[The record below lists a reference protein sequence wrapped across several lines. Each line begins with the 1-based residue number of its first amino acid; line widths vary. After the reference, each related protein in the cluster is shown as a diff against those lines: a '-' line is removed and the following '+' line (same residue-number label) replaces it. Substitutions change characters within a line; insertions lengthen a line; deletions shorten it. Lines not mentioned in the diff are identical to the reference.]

1 MELIF
6 FFNKSVGFYK
16 AILNIKNL
24 PIQHVKHNCLIHYLQ
39 FYHQPKISVLSM
51 FYVLDERKGGNYRVL
66 KSNRDGFVVQKFVYT
81 LPQPTCD
88 AFERLDSSLY
98 FIRFQN
104 VLLNFINIL
113 FCQMYTIKCFLILK
127 LCIRTH
133 FRLKPGGMLSNHP
146 NIQNI
151 FKHKGGQYL

>member
-51 FYVLDERKGGNYRVL
+51 FYVLDERKGRNYRAL
-66 KSNRDGFVVQKFVYT
+66 KSNRDGVVAQKFVYI

-98 FIRFQN
+98 FILFQN

-113 FCQMYTIKCFLILK
+113 FCQMYTIKCFLIVKTLYQNPFQVE
-127 LCIRTH
+127 IRWH
-133 FRLKPGGMLSNHP
+133 SFKPSKYP
-146 NIQNI
+146 KYFQT
-151 FKHKGGQYL
+151 